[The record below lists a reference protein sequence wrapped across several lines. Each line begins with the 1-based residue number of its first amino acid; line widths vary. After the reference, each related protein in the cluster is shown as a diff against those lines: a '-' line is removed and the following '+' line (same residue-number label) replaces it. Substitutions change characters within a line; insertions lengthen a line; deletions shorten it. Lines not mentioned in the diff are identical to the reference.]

1 MAKKTDEATL
11 SRRRREILDTIRE
24 SIRERG
30 YPPSVREIAQNVG
43 LASPSTVKHHIDAL
57 EEAGFIRRLPGQA
70 RCIELTEQGLG
81 DSRDPRDAQGQ
92 APATVHEIEIPVSH
106 ADQDTVP
113 VPLVG
118 QIAAGAPITAEQH
131 VEDTFELP
139 TSLTGQG
146 NVFMLRVNGESMID
160 AGILDGDYVVVRSQP
175 TAVDGQTVAAMID
188 GEATVKILSHADGHV
203 WLLPKNESYS
213 PIPGDE
219 ATILGLVV
227 TVIRCL

>member
-1 MAKKTDEATL
+1 MSDTAEA
-11 SRRRREILDTIRE
+11 
-24 SIRERG
+24 
-30 YPPSVREIAQNVG
+30 IA
-43 LASPSTVKHHIDAL
+43 
-57 EEAGFIRRLPGQA
+57 QA

-81 DSRDPRDAQGQ
+81 DSRDPRDAQDQ

-227 TVIRCL
+227 TVIR